1 MKIGVS
7 GTRDFN
13 DYNIFLRAMRVAL
26 SGFEDGDTELVVYAA
41 GPAKVNSF
49 VTEFTNIT
57 ENSFKSRGI
66 KTKVYRVTNDE
77 FKNQLPDIDFYAYLC
92 TPGED
97 KNHLVKHAEEFDIEV
112 RMFRF

>member
-7 GTRDFN
+7 GTRDFDN
-13 DYNIFLRAMRVAL
+13 YNVFLRAMRVAL
-26 SGFEDGDTELVVYAA
+26 SAFEDSDKELVVYAA

-77 FKNQLPDIDFYAYLC
+77 FKKNIPDIDFYAYLC

-97 KNHLVKHAEEFDIEV
+97 KNHLVRHAEEFDIEV
-112 RMFRF
+112 RIFRF

>member
-7 GTRDFN
+7 GTREFN

-26 SGFEDGDTELVVYAA
+26 SGFEEGDTEFVVYAA
-41 GPAKVNSF
+41 GPATVNSF

-57 ENSFKSRGI
+57 ENSLKARGI
-66 KTKVYRVTNDE
+66 KTKVLRVTNDE
-77 FKNQLPDIDFYAYLC
+77 FKKNIADIDFYAFLC

-97 KNHLVKHAEEFDIEV
+97 KNGLVRHAEDHDVEV
-112 RMFRF
+112 RIFRF